1 MNNFVI
7 NITLNSTDIAP
18 SERETAVYADRAL
31 SEELPKITI
40 YRMTSG
46 EYFSRETD
54 TLLKAIAQIVG
65 SQIKSTPVS
74 IAVEMRSISQRTRRI
89 K

>member
-7 NITLNSTDIAP
+7 NITMS
-18 SERETAVYADRAL
+18 DRTSA
-31 SEELPKITI
+31 EQLPKITI
-40 YRMTSG
+40 YKTTSG

-54 TLLKAIAQIVG
+54 TLLKAIALIEG
-65 SQIKSTPVS
+65 SQIKSTSVS